1 MASWT
6 GLFSKTAYSVSI
18 HVVYTGAYC
27 GRVLFNEARIC
38 STVVTN
44 LDLVGRTSSC
54 RGRVRLLV
62 NGAARIRYVDSP

>member
-1 MASWT
+1 MDRI
-6 GLFSKTAYSVSI
+6 FSKTAYSVSI
-18 HVVYTGAYC
+18 HYAGVYR
-27 GRVLFNEARIC
+27 GRVLFNEARTC

-62 NGAARIRYVDSP
+62 NGATRIRYVDSP